1 MGSQRVG
8 HDWSDWARK
17 HVHLL
22 SIINGYHWDKF
33 SQLRCHLLRRSSW
46 PLYSK
51 YPIPYAAVAA
61 VVLLSHVWL
70 FLTSWAIAPQVP
82 LSMGFPRQEF
92 WSELPFPSPRDLPD
106 TGIEPMSPAWQVDSL
121 PQSHLGSPFY
131 TSCLQVVLSHYFRY
145 FFSGIYEFLVFVF
158 SHSVV
163 SDSLQPH
170 GLQHAKLLSPSLS
183 RGVCPRNTSF

>member
-1 MGSQRVG
+1 MQETWVQSLGWEDSLEKEIAAHSRILAWEIPWAEETARLNSMMSQRVG

-51 YPIPYAAVAA
+51 YPIPLAAVAA

-92 WSELPFPSPRDLPD
+92 WSELPFPSPGNLPD
-106 TGIEPMSPAWQVDSL
+106 PRIRPISYIGRE
-121 PQSHLGSPFY
+121 
-131 TSCLQVVLSHYFRY
+131 VLYHYATW
-145 FFSGIYEFLVFVF
+145 EA
-158 SHSVV
+158 
-163 SDSLQPH
+163 QC
-170 GLQHAKLLSPSLS
+170 KLIIK
-183 RGVCPRNTSF
+183 VK